1 LDFPSVSLG
10 PPIAKRLSRMD
21 VQIEANRCLNCY
33 DAPCIRACP
42 TSIDV
47 PRFINRIATGDLLGS
62 AQTIMDANPVG
73 ASCARVCPT
82 SQLCEGACV
91 YNADENPIRIGDL
104 QRYATD
110 WAIRENVRLFEAG
123 PPSGKRVAVIGA
135 GPAGLAAARDLARL
149 GHAVT
154 VFERDPEPGGL
165 DTYGIVPF
173 RLPAEI
179 ALWEAEQVRAL
190 GVEIR
195 TGVAVVGS
203 GAAGGTGSAASVA
216 AAGAAG
222 PDGADAIV
230 TMVGPDGSAP
240 STIAAEAI
248 LAEYDAVVI
257 AVGMGNVPRLG
268 IEGENALGVWD
279 ALDFIRVAKSG
290 GDVGTLGDHVAIIGG
305 GNTAIDAATCSRRLG
320 VPSVTMYYRR
330 GAERMTAYDFEIEFA
345 KVEGVEFR
353 TFVLPKRIV
362 VDNGRVTGLELISTD
377 PDGSARPLP
386 GTERIV
392 PADTVIL
399 AIGQTRHTSL
409 LDAFGVMR
417 DVHGIAVVDEAMQ
430 TNRPNVY
437 AAGDCMFKPGGTDAM
452 VVEAAQRGK
461 VAARSVDLF
470 LRAEVR

>member
-1 LDFPSVSLG
+1 
-10 PPIAKRLSRMD
+10 ME

-33 DAPCIRACP
+33 DAPCTRACP

-47 PRFINRIATGDLLGS
+47 PRFIGRIATGDLLGS
-62 AQTIMDANPVG
+62 ARTIMDANPVG

-82 SQLCEGACV
+82 EQLCEGACV
-91 YNADENPIRIGDL
+91 YNADRDPIRIGDL

-110 WAIRENVRLFEAG
+110 WAIRENATLFAPG
-123 PPSGKRVAVIGA
+123 PPTGKRVAVIGG
-135 GPAGLAAARDLARL
+135 GPAGLAAARDLARM
-149 GHAVT
+149 GHGVT
-154 VFERDPEPGGL
+154 VFERDAAAGGL

-179 ALWEAEQVRAL
+179 ALWEVEQVRAL

-195 TGVAVVGS
+195 TGMSVGEN
-203 GAAGGTGSAASVA
+203 V
-216 AAGAAG
+216 
-222 PDGADAIV
+222 
-230 TMVGPDGSAP
+230 
-240 STIAAEAI
+240 AAEAI

-268 IEGENALGVWD
+268 IEGEDAAGVRD
-279 ALDFIRVAKSG
+279 ALEFIRVAKTG
-290 GDVGTLGDHVAIIGG
+290 GNVGRLGESVAIVGG

-330 GAERMTAYDFEIEFA
+330 GAERMTAYEFEIEFA

-353 TFVLPKRIV
+353 TYVLPKRILV
-362 VDNGRVTGLELISTD
+362 QDGRVAGLEVISTD

-386 GTERIV
+386 GTERVV

-399 AIGQTRHTSL
+399 AIGQTRRTAL
-409 LDAFGVMR
+409 LDAFGVMH
-417 DVHGIAVVDEAMQ
+417 DVHGIAIVDDAMR
-430 TNRPNVY
+430 TNVPNVY
-437 AAGDCMFKPGGTDAM
+437 AAGDVMFKPGGTDAM

-461 VAARSVDLF
+461 IAAQSADAG
-470 LRAEVR
+470 LR

>member
-10 PPIAKRLSRMD
+10 PPIAKRLSGMD
-21 VQIEANRCLNCY
+21 VVIEANRCLNCY
-33 DAPCIRACP
+33 DAPCTRACP
-42 TSIDV
+42 TAIDV
-47 PRFINRIATGDLLGS
+47 PRFIGRIATGDLAGS
-62 AQTIMDANPVG
+62 ARTIMDANPVG

-82 SQLCEGACV
+82 DQLCEGACV
-91 YNADENPIRIGDL
+91 YNADANPIRIGDL

-110 WAIRENVRLFEAG
+110 WAIRTGATLFEAG
-123 PPSGKRVAVIGA
+123 PPTGKRVAVVGS
-135 GPAGLAAARDLARL
+135 GPAGLAAARELARA

-154 VFERDPEPGGL
+154 IFERDAAPGGL

-190 GVEIR
+190 GVEFR
-195 TGVAVVGS
+195 TGVAVGDPLEHGVTVGE
-203 GAAGGTGSAASVA
+203 TISAQAV
-216 AAGAAG
+216 
-222 PDGADAIV
+222 
-230 TMVGPDGSAP
+230 
-240 STIAAEAI
+240 

-257 AVGMGNVPRLG
+257 AVGMGRVPRLG
-268 IEGENALGVWD
+268 IEGEDAQGVWD
-279 ALDFIRVAKSG
+279 ALDFIRIAKMG
-290 GDVGTLGDHVAIIGG
+290 GDVGALGEHVAIIGG
-305 GNTAIDAATCSRRLG
+305 GNTAIDAATCSKRLD

-362 VDNGRVTGLELISTD
+362 VENGRVAGLELISTA

-399 AIGQTRHTSL
+399 AIGQMRHVPL
-409 LDAFGVMR
+409 LDAFGVLH
-417 DVHGIAVVDEAMQ
+417 DVNGIAIVDECMR
-430 TNRPNVY
+430 TNDPRVY

-461 VAARSVDLF
+461 IAAHALDAQ
-470 LRAEVR
+470 LRAEVH

>member
-1 LDFPSVSLG
+1 MAFPSVSLG

-33 DAPCIRACP
+33 DAPCVRACP
-42 TSIDV
+42 TAIDV
-47 PRFINRIATGDLLGS
+47 PRFIGRIATGDLLGS

-110 WAIRENVRLFEAG
+110 WAIRENVTLFEAG
-123 PPSGKRVAVIGA
+123 PPTGKRVAVIGS
-135 GPAGLAAARDLARL
+135 GPAGLAAARDLARM

-154 VFERDPEPGGL
+154 IFERDAAPGGL

-195 TGVAVVGS
+195 TGVTVG
-203 GAAGGTGSAASVA
+203 
-216 AAGAAG
+216 AAGAAALG
-222 PDGADAIV
+222 E
-230 TMVGPDGSAP
+230 S
-240 STIAAEAI
+240 IAADAI
-248 LAEYDAVVI
+248 LAEYDAVVL
-257 AVGMGNVPRLG
+257 AAGMGNVPRLG
-268 IEGENALGVWD
+268 IEGEDATGVWD
-279 ALDFIRVAKSG
+279 ALDFIRIAKSG
-290 GDVGTLGDHVAIIGG
+290 GDVGVLGGTVAVIGG

-330 GAERMTAYDFEIEFA
+330 GAERMTAYDFELEFA
-345 KVEGVEFR
+345 QVEGVEFR
-353 TFVLPKRIV
+353 TFTVPKRIV
-362 VDNGRVTGLELISTD
+362 VEDGRVAGLEIVSTA
-377 PDGSARPLP
+377 PDNSARPLA
-386 GTERIV
+386 GTERVV
-392 PADTVIL
+392 PANTVIL
-399 AIGQTRHTSL
+399 AIGQVRHVAL
-409 LDAFGVMR
+409 LDAFGVTH
-417 DVHGIAVVDEAMQ
+417 DLNGIASVDDAMR
-430 TNRPNVY
+430 TNRPNVF
-437 AAGDCMFKPGGTDAM
+437 AAGDCTFTPGGIDAM

-461 VAARSVDLF
+461 VAARGVDGY
-470 LRAEVR
+470 LRAEGC

>member
-1 LDFPSVSLG
+1 LAFPSVSLG
-10 PPIAKRLSRMD
+10 APIAKRLSKLE

-47 PRFINRIATGDLLGS
+47 PRFIGRIATGDLLGS

-82 SQLCEGACV
+82 DQLCEGACV
-91 YNADENPIRIGDL
+91 YKADENPIRIGDL

-110 WAIRENVRLFEAG
+110 WAIQTGATLFAAG
-123 PPSGKRVAVIGA
+123 PPTGKRVAVIGG

-154 VFERDPEPGGL
+154 IFERDPEPGGL

-179 ALWEAEQVRAL
+179 ALWEADQVRAL

-195 TGVAVVGS
+195 TGVTVGETI
-203 GAAGGTGSAASVA
+203 A
-216 AAGAAG
+216 
-222 PDGADAIV
+222 ADAI
-230 TMVGPDGSAP
+230 
-240 STIAAEAI
+240 
-248 LAEYDAVVI
+248 LADYDAVII

-268 IEGENALGVWD
+268 IDGEEAIGVWD
-279 ALDFIRVAKSG
+279 ALDFIRIAKMG
-290 GDVGTLGDHVAIIGG
+290 GDVGRLGEHVAIIGG
-305 GNTAIDAATCSRRLG
+305 GNTAIDAATCSKRLG

-330 GAERMTAYDFEIEFA
+330 GAERMTAYGFEIEFA
-345 KVEGVEFR
+345 QVEGVEFR

-362 VDNGRVTGLELISTD
+362 VENGRVAGLELISTD
-377 PDGSARPLP
+377 PAGNARPLP

-392 PADTVIL
+392 PADTVIA
-399 AIGQTRHTSL
+399 AIGQTRHTPL
-409 LDAFGVMR
+409 LDAFGVVH
-417 DVHGIAVVDEAMQ
+417 DVNGIAIVDDGMR
-430 TNRPNVY
+430 TNLPNVY
-437 AAGDCMFKPGGTDAM
+437 AAGDCMFKPGGIDAM

-461 VAARSVDLF
+461 VAAQSVDAF

>member
-1 LDFPSVSLG
+1 MAFPSVGLG
-10 PPIAKRLSRMD
+10 PPIAKRLSPLD
-21 VQIEANRCLNCY
+21 VQIEANRCLSCY

-47 PRFINRIATGDLLGS
+47 PRFIGRIATGDLLGS

-110 WAIRENVRLFEAG
+110 WAIRENVRLFEPG
-123 PPSGKRVAVIGA
+123 PPTGKRVAVIGA
-135 GPAGLAAARDLARL
+135 GPAGLAAARELARL

-154 VFERDPEPGGL
+154 IFERDEAAGGL

-195 TGVAVVGS
+195 TGVAVGE
-203 GAAGGTGSAASVA
+203 TISAESV
-216 AAGAAG
+216 
-222 PDGADAIV
+222 
-230 TMVGPDGSAP
+230 
-240 STIAAEAI
+240 

-268 IEGENALGVWD
+268 IEGEDAAGVWD
-279 ALDFIRVAKSG
+279 ALDFIRIAKMG
-290 GDVGTLGDHVAIIGG
+290 GDVGVLGDNVAIIGG

-320 VPSVTMYYRR
+320 VRSVTMYYRR

-345 KVEGVEFR
+345 QVEGVEFR
-353 TFVLPKRIV
+353 TYVLPKRIV
-362 VDNGRVTGLELISTD
+362 VRDGRVAGLEVISTD
-377 PDGSARPLP
+377 PAGTARPLI
-386 GTERIV
+386 GTERV
-392 PADTVIL
+392 VAADTVIL
-399 AIGQTRHTSL
+399 AIGQTRHTAL
-409 LDAFGVMR
+409 LDAFGVTH
-417 DVHGIAVVDEAMQ
+417 DINGIALVDEQMR
-430 TNRPNVY
+430 TNRPNVF
-437 AAGDCMFKPGGTDAM
+437 AAGDCMFTPGGVDAM

-461 VAARSVDLF
+461 IAAYSADAS

>member
-1 LDFPSVSLG
+1 MAFPSVSLG
-10 PPIAKRLSRMD
+10 PPIAKPLSRMD
-21 VQIEANRCLNCY
+21 VEIEANRCLNCY

-47 PRFINRIATGDLLGS
+47 PRFIGRIATGDLRGS
-62 AQTIMDANPVG
+62 AHTIMEANPVG

-91 YNADENPIRIGDL
+91 YNADANPIRIGDL

-110 WAIRENVRLFEAG
+110 WAIRTGAVLFTAG
-123 PPSGKRVAVIGA
+123 EPTGKRVAVVGS
-135 GPAGLAAARDLARL
+135 GPAGLAAARDLAIL

-154 VFERDPEPGGL
+154 IFERDDAPGGL

-179 ALWEAEQVRAL
+179 AIWEAEQVRAL
-190 GVEIR
+190 GVEFR
-195 TGVAVVGS
+195 TGVTVGETL
-203 GAAGGTGSAASVA
+203 G
-216 AAGAAG
+216 
-222 PDGADAIV
+222 
-230 TMVGPDGSAP
+230 
-240 STIAAEAI
+240 AEAI
-248 LAEYDAVVI
+248 LAEYDAVVL
-257 AVGMGNVPRLG
+257 APGMGNVPRLG
-268 IEGENALGVWD
+268 IDGEDAAGVWD
-279 ALDFIRVAKSG
+279 ALDYIRVAKMG
-290 GDVGTLGDHVAIIGG
+290 GDVGTLGDAVAIIGG

-345 KVEGVEFR
+345 QVEGVEFR
-353 TFVLPKRIV
+353 TFTLPKRVIV
-362 VDNGRVTGLELISTD
+362 ENGHVAGLELISTA
-377 PDGSARPLP
+377 PDNSARPLP

-392 PADTVIL
+392 PAHTVIL
-399 AIGQTRHTSL
+399 AIGQSRHVAL
-409 LDAFGVMR
+409 LDAFGVTH
-417 DVHGIAVVDEAMQ
+417 DVNGIAIVDDTMR
-430 TNRPNVY
+430 TNNPRVY

-461 VAARSVDLF
+461 TAAQSIDAF